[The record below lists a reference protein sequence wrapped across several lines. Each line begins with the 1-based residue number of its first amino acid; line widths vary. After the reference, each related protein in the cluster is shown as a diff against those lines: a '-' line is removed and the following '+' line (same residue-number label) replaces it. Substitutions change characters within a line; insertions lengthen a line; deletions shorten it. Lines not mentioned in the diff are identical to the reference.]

1 MNKNRVKAVWQLLTR
16 LTTTLQYNPAITLPG
31 IHPTE
36 LKNPW
41 PRENLHTN
49 ACSTFIQ
56 NCPRELVPP
65 EIQWLGL
72 CTFTAEGR
80 RFDPWSGNEGP
91 ASQGAWPKKKK
102 NNCPKLETTKTSFS
116 RWTGKLGTTDNG
128 MLLSVQRKWGSSRE
142 GTQRNRKG
150 TLLSDRNQSERAW
163 DSRHVTS
170 GTTETV
176 KAGTVA
182 RGSGRGGGEHRMFRA
197 ANLDDALTAETRHY
211 AFVKTPRTRQHQ
223 QRTLLTTMDFR

>member
-1 MNKNRVKAVWQLLTR
+1 MGTASQIHMNKNRVKAVWQLLTR

-80 RFDPWSGNEGP
+80 RFDPWSGNAGP

-102 NNCPKLETTKTSFS
+102 TTAPNWKQLRHPSVGEQVNWVQQTMECYSVF
-116 RWTGKLGTTDNG
+116 RGNEDPAVKGHRGIGK
-128 MLLSVQRKWGSSRE
+128 
-142 GTQRNRKG
+142 
-150 TLLSDRNQSERAW
+150 AP
-163 DSRHVTS
+163 
-170 GTTETV
+170 
-176 KAGTVA
+176 
-182 RGSGRGGGEHRMFRA
+182 
-197 ANLDDALTAETRHY
+197 Y
-211 AFVKTPRTRQHQ
+211 
-223 QRTLLTTMDFR
+223 